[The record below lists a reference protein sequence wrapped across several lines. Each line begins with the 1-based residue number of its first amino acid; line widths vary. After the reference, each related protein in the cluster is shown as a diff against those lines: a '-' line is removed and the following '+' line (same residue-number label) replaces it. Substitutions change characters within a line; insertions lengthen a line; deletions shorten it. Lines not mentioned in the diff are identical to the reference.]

1 MSDKIRVLFVDDEE
15 DFLKYMAKRLNM
27 RDLEVSA
34 FTDAVEAL
42 ETTEGQTFDVALLDL
57 KMPEMDGEVLLK
69 KLKERDPRVEVIIL
83 TGHGNIQSAFSTSR
97 SGAYEYLLKPC
108 DFEQLVK
115 AISSA
120 YAKRIEALEEKK
132 ARRVRELIERAQS
145 MTGLGLLQ
153 QLKKIRDES

>member
-1 MSDKIRVLFVDDEE
+1 MSDKVRVLFVDDEE
-15 DFLKYMAKRLNM
+15 DFLHYMAKRLNM

-34 FTDAVEAL
+34 FTNAVEAL

-57 KMPEMDGEVLLK
+57 KMPEMDGEVLLQ

-83 TGHGNIQSAFSTSR
+83 TGHGNIQSAFATSR

-108 DFEQLVK
+108 DFEQLVM
-115 AISSA
+115 AISNA
-120 YAKRIEALEEKK
+120 YAKRIEALEENK
-132 ARRVRELIERAQS
+132 AGRVRELIERSQS

-153 QLKKIRDES
+153 QLKKIRDDS